1 MRGRWDRA
9 GAEADEPLEKKGTV
23 RGVWPAHSVAHSLG
37 VELHGKKREGF
48 VFERFR
54 NPDFR
59 PGREVQTVSKP
70 VHGLVVGAVGGKD
83 WPVKAAEQGVF
94 LCPQRVDS
102 VHICAGRPTV
112 EQVPLRSEV
121 LEQGTA

>member
-1 MRGRWDRA
+1 MRGRWDRV
-9 GAEADEPLEKKGTV
+9 GAEADKPLKKKGAV
-23 RGVWPAHSVAHSLG
+23 RGVWPAHGVAHSLG

-48 VFERFR
+48 VFERFC

-59 PGREVQTVSKP
+59 PGREAQTVSKP
-70 VHGLVVGAVGGKD
+70 VHGLGVGDVGGKD

-102 VHICAGRPTV
+102 CLLYTSRCV
-112 EQVPLRSEV
+112 
-121 LEQGTA
+121 